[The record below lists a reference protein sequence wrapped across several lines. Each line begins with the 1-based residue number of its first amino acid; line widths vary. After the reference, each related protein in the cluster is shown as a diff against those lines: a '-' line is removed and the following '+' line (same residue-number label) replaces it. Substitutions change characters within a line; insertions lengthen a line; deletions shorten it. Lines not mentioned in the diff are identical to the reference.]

1 MGLGVGPEV
10 AVGVRLGRGVE
21 FVVAV
26 LAVLKAGGVYV
37 PLDERWPEA
46 RVASVLAETGVRVVV
61 GDGVG
66 DFVVGPEPVAGPVVV
81 SGVNSG
87 VNSGVDLGVNSGAGS
102 GVVSGAGS
110 DGDVVDGVVGGGNL
124 GVVVGGEGLAY
135 VMFTSG
141 SSGVPKGVGV
151 TRGDVVGLALDSGWV
166 GGVVERVLLHSPF

>member
-46 RVASVLAETGVRVVV
+46 RVASVLAETGVGVVV

-66 DFVVGPEPVAGPVVV
+66 DFVVGPEPDVDSVVA
-81 SGVNSG
+81 
-87 VNSGVDLGVNSGAGS
+87 DGS
-102 GVVSGAGS
+102 
-110 DGDVVDGVVGGGNL
+110 GGNL